1 MIEEMLAY
9 NREFVKNEGYKEYIT
24 NKYPDKKIAIL
35 SCMDTRLTA
44 LLAAALGIKNGDVKM
59 IKNAGGVISHPF
71 GSVIRSLLVA
81 IFELGVEE
89 IMVIAH
95 SDCGA
100 CHMHSEEMLEKMKAR
115 GINAD
120 YIHMM
125 SFCGVDFHSWLDGFE
140 DTEKSVRG
148 TVDFIVHHPLIPSDV
163 KVHGFI
169 IDSTTGELTRI
180 V

>member
-1 MIEEMLAY
+1 M
-9 NREFVKNEGYKEYIT
+9 
-24 NKYPDKKIAIL
+24 
-35 SCMDTRLTA
+35 
-44 LLAAALGIKNGDVKM
+44 
-59 IKNAGGVISHPF
+59 
-71 GSVIRSLLVA
+71 IRSLLVA

-115 GINAD
+115 GINPD
-120 YIHMM
+120 YIDMM
-125 SFCGVDFHSWLDGFE
+125 RFCGVDFHSWLDGFE

-148 TVDFIVHHPLIPSDV
+148 TVDFIVHHPLIPVDV
-163 KVHGFI
+163 KVYGFI

>member
-1 MIEEMLAY
+1 MIEEILAY
-9 NREFVKNEGYKEYIT
+9 NKQFVENKGYESYIT

-35 SCMDTRLTA
+35 SCM
-44 LLAAALGIKNGDVKM
+44 DVKM

-100 CHMHSEEMLEKMKAR
+100 CHMHSETMLEKMTAR
-115 GINAD
+115 GINPD
-120 YIHMM
+120 YIDMM
-125 SFCGVDFHSWLDGFE
+125 RFCGVDFHVWLNGFE

-148 TVDFIVHHPLIPSDV
+148 TVDFIVRHPLIPSDV
-163 KVHGFI
+163 TVYGFI

>member
-1 MIEEMLAY
+1 MLEEILAY
-9 NREFVKNEGYKEYIT
+9 NKQFVENKGYESYIT

-44 LLAAALGIKNGDVKM
+44 LLPAALGIKNGDVKM

-115 GINAD
+115 GINPD
-120 YIHMM
+120 
-125 SFCGVDFHSWLDGFE
+125 S
-140 DTEKSVRG
+140 EKSVRG
-148 TVDFIVHHPLIPSDV
+148 TVDFIVRHPLIPSDV
-163 KVHGFI
+163 TVYGFI

>member
-1 MIEEMLAY
+1 M
-9 NREFVKNEGYKEYIT
+9 V
-24 NKYPDKKIAIL
+24 
-35 SCMDTRLTA
+35 
-44 LLAAALGIKNGDVKM
+44 
-59 IKNAGGVISHPF
+59 KNAGGVISHPF

-115 GINAD
+115 GINPD
-120 YIHMM
+120 YIDMM
-125 SFCGVDFHSWLDGFE
+125 RFCGVDFHSWLDGFE
-140 DTEKSVRG
+140 D
-148 TVDFIVHHPLIPSDV
+148 FIVRHPLIPSDV
-163 KVHGFI
+163 TVYGFI

>member
-1 MIEEMLAY
+1 MVEDMLAY
-9 NREFVKNEGYKEYIT
+9 NKHFVESKGYESYIT

-44 LLAAALGIKNGDVKM
+44 LLPAALGIKNGDVKM

-89 IMVIAH
+89 IMVIHH

-100 CHMHSEEMLEKMKAR
+100 CHMHSETLIQRMEER
-115 GINAD
+115 GVKAD
-120 YIHMM
+120 YVDMM
-125 SFCGVDFHSWLDGFE
+125 RFCGVDFHAWLDGFE

-148 TVDFIVHHPLIPSDV
+148 TVDFIVRHPLIPADV
-163 KVHGFI
+163 KVYGFI

>member
-1 MIEEMLAY
+1 MLEEILAY
-9 NREFVKNEGYKEYIT
+9 NKQFVENKGYESYIT

-44 LLAAALGIKNGDVKM
+44 LLPAALGIKNGDVKM

-100 CHMHSEEMLEKMKAR
+100 CHMHSEVMLEKMKAR
-115 GINAD
+115 GINPVS
-120 YIHMM
+120 YTH
-125 SFCGVDFHSWLDGFE
+125 LDVYKRQTILKAIKRRINPQNTTLMAE
-140 DTEKSVRG
+140 MDMPT
-148 TVDFIVHHPLIPSDV
+148 PSASCSSNFSILALLSRV
-163 KVHGFI
+163 LLFV
-169 IDSTTGELTRI
+169 
-180 V
+180 

>member
-44 LLAAALGIKNGDVKM
+44 LLPAALGIKNGDVKM

-89 IMVIAH
+89 IMVI
-95 SDCGA
+95 
-100 CHMHSEEMLEKMKAR
+100 EKMKAR

>member
-44 LLAAALGIKNGDVKM
+44 LLPAALGIKNGDVKM

-100 CHMHSEEMLEKMKAR
+100 CHMHSEEMLEKMMSR
-115 GINAD
+115 CFNAV

>member
-44 LLAAALGIKNGDVKM
+44 LL
-59 IKNAGGVISHPF
+59 P
-71 GSVIRSLLVA
+71 
-81 IFELGVEE
+81 EE

>member
-44 LLAAALGIKNGDVKM
+44 LLPAALGIKNGDVKM
-59 IKNAGGVISHPF
+59 IKNAG
-71 GSVIRSLLVA
+71 
-81 IFELGVEE
+81 VEE
-89 IMVIAH
+89 IMGIAH

>member
-1 MIEEMLAY
+1 
-9 NREFVKNEGYKEYIT
+9 
-24 NKYPDKKIAIL
+24 
-35 SCMDTRLTA
+35 
-44 LLAAALGIKNGDVKM
+44 
-59 IKNAGGVISHPF
+59 
-71 GSVIRSLLVA
+71 
-81 IFELGVEE
+81 
-89 IMVIAH
+89 MVMAH